1 MVGEVEQLTPRDAL
15 MYWLSQRMPTDQ
27 FLLFG
32 FDASTTEPESL
43 QKLLIRRAEQIA
55 DLQVRLRHVPLG
67 VDYPYWVAREIS
79 ADQFVDHALSDT
91 TWPGLLNALGDLLSE
106 QLDVRVSPWRV
117 HIFREI
123 TGAPRCDGSMATI
136 AVLQVSHA
144 LADGR
149 RSTDIARRLFDSNDL
164 AGPSAPD
171 QRNVPGIALAAR
183 GLIRFPV
190 LVAGTFVRGF
200 AAYRAAK
207 KLAILTASGEI
218 PPENPGQ
225 QLTSLDVPPGD
236 GRVVRMIVVSADE
249 LRAPGITVTVAVL
262 TAVASAL
269 PRYLALPQQS
279 LGAEVTMASR
289 RESDARNNF
298 RNVGID
304 LHTDEPDL
312 GVRARKIREALEQRS
327 VRAEHPLMSA
337 QAEVNRGLP
346 APMVRYEVAQ
356 WPLFDIPP
364 TVIGNTVVSSVNR
377 GTDDLRLAGGQVTF
391 TAGFPALSPSMSL
404 THGVHGIGD
413 ALTISILSS
422 PDVMPD
428 IDRYEALLRDALGE
442 VIAANG
448 RASSTV

>member
-1 MVGEVEQLTPRDAL
+1 
-15 MYWLSQRMPTDQ
+15 MYWLSQRIPTDQ

-32 FDASTTEPESL
+32 FDTDATEPDSL
-43 QKLLIRRAEQIA
+43 QELLIRRAERIT
-55 DLQVRLRHVPLG
+55 DLQVRLRDVPLG
-67 VDYPYWVAREIS
+67 VDYPYWVARKVG
-79 ADQFVDHALSDT
+79 ADQFVDHVLSDT
-91 TWPGLLNALGDLLSE
+91 TWPGLVAALGELLTE

-117 HIFREI
+117 HIFRGI
-123 TGAPRCDGSMATI
+123 TGAPRCDGSTALI
-136 AVLQVSHA
+136 AVLQLSHA

-149 RSTDIARRLFDSNDL
+149 RSTDIARRLFDSNEL
-164 AGPSAPD
+164 ASPSTPD
-171 QRNVPGIALAAR
+171 QRNVPGIALTVR
-183 GLIRFPV
+183 GIIRLPV

-207 KLAILTASGEI
+207 KLASLTASGEI

-236 GRVVRMIVVSADE
+236 RRVVRMIVVSADE
-249 LRAPGITVTVAVL
+249 LRAPNSTVTVAVL
-262 TAVASAL
+262 TAIASAL
-269 PRYLALPQQS
+269 PRYLALTQQR

-289 RESDARNNF
+289 RESEARNNF

-312 GVRARKIREALEQRS
+312 RVRARKIRDALEQRS
-327 VRAEHPLMSA
+327 IRTEHPLMSA

-346 APMVRYEVAQ
+346 APMVRYEVEH
-356 WPLFDIPP
+356 WPLFDTPP
-364 TVIGNTVVSSVNR
+364 SVIGNTVVSSVNR
-377 GTDDLRLAGGQVTF
+377 GADDLRLAGGQVTF

-413 ALTISILSS
+413 ALTISILTS

-428 IDRYEALLRDALGE
+428 IDRYEALLREALGE
-442 VIAANG
+442 VIEANG
-448 RASSTV
+448 RAASTV